1 MNLSMKKVLSLV
13 LASALVVSSAG
24 TVDAAKKAQK
34 VQEIPSANLTIQAEA
49 DKAVTGSA
57 VVAVSTA
64 AALAT
69 DSVLKCNYD
78 ASLVTS
84 IADAKASVVSSTAI
98 KVTVTATKG
107 AVAVSQAAVAVL
119 SKNTTIA
126 SVMVTVNAAPVETA
140 KKKTKSLSIK
150 KKVVIPAGESKVVNF
165 TAKKTAAATKIQT
178 VKVKSN
184 NTEIVEASKVSGKK
198 QIKLTV
204 PAAAEKGA
212 YTDVVLTSGKKT
224 ATIKVYVQNKA
235 RKIKAAKKKVTVK
248 KGKTA
253 KVTIKVT
260 KAQNKKKAV
269 TDALSATVAKKK
281 VAKVLTKKA
290 KKGKVVVSLKAKK
303 KGSTKVTVKVGSKKA
318 TVTLKVK

>member
-1 MNLSMKKVLSLV
+1 MKLSVKKVLSLV
-13 LASALVVSSAG
+13 LVSALAISNVG
-24 TVDAAKKAQK
+24 TVDAAKKAKKAQN
-34 VQEIPSANLTIQAEA
+34 IPTANLTIQAAA

-57 VVAVSTA
+57 VVTVPTA
-64 AALAT
+64 AAVTT

-78 ASLVTS
+78 ASLSTS
-84 IADAKASVVSSTAI
+84 IADAKAKVVSGTAI

-126 SVMVTVNAAPVETA
+126 SVMVTVNAAPAETA
-140 KKKTKSLSIK
+140 KKKTKSLTIK
-150 KKVVIPAGESKVVNF
+150 KKVVIPAGESKIVNF

-184 NTEIVEASKVSGKK
+184 NTEVVEAAKVSGKK
-198 QIKLTV
+198 QIKLSV
-204 PAAAEKGA
+204 PATAVKGA
-212 YTDVVLTSGKKT
+212 YADVVLTSGKKT
-224 ATIKVYVQNKA
+224 ATIRVFVQNKA
-235 RKIKAAKKKVTVK
+235 KKIKAAKKKVTVK
-248 KGKTA
+248 KGKKA

-269 TDALSATVAKKK
+269 TDALSVTVAKKK
-281 VAKVLTKKA
+281 VATVADKKA
-290 KKGKVVVSLKAKK
+290 KKGKVVVTLNAKK
-303 KGSTKVTVKVGSKKA
+303 KGTTKVTVKVGSKKA